1 MIPYFRKIRN
11 LPASKAGKM
20 ANKNKPLK
28 PAWPAGRYL
37 RYAIGEIFLVV
48 IGILIA
54 LQINNWNENRKERIL
69 EKQILTDIKKS
80 LTADLKNQLGPNK
93 EQLEK
98 DLSNINT
105 LIKTYQNNWQ
115 HQDSL
120 KSKYRSLMYSKA
132 FKWEVT
138 AYKNLE
144 NEGLDIISDQE
155 LKEKILRLY
164 NMSYPEMETF
174 IGNFSKNLM
183 EFYRPDMRLNFSFQ
197 YEGENNYYTPLD
209 YEALLNNPVFMNTL
223 LSARINFQNI
233 FNHTNYTILQVNA
246 VIKSI
251 EKELN
256 P

>member
-1 MIPYFRKIRN
+1 MIPFFRKIRN
-11 LPASKAGKM
+11 LPAGKAGKM
-20 ANKNKPLK
+20 ADKNKPLN
-28 PAWPAGRYL
+28 YM
-37 RYAIGEIFLVV
+37 RYAIGEIVLVV

-54 LQINNWNENRKERIL
+54 LQINNWNEDRKDRIL

-80 LTADLKNQLGPNK
+80 LIADLKNQLGPNK
-93 EQLEK
+93 DQLER

-105 LIKTYQNNWQ
+105 LITTYQNKLPYN
-115 HQDSL
+115 DSL

-144 NEGLDIISDQE
+144 NEGLDIISNQE

-174 IGNFSKNLM
+174 IENFSKNLM
-183 EFYRPDMRLNFSFQ
+183 SFYRPDMRTNFSFQ
-197 YEGENNYYTPLD
+197 YEGDENFYTPLD
-209 YEALLNNPVFMNTL
+209 YEALLNDPVFMNTL

-233 FNHTNYTILQVNA
+233 FDHTHYTILQVKT
-246 VIKSI
+246 VIKNI
-251 EKELN
+251 ENELK

>member
-1 MIPYFRKIRN
+1 MIPFFRKIRN
-11 LPASKAGKM
+11 LPAGKAGKM
-20 ANKNKPLK
+20 ADRNKPLN
-28 PAWPAGRYL
+28 YM
-37 RYAIGEIFLVV
+37 RYAIGEIVLVV

-54 LQINNWNENRKERIL
+54 LQINNWNEDRKDRIL

-80 LTADLKNQLGPNK
+80 LIADLKNQLGPNK
-93 EQLEK
+93 DQLER
-98 DLSNINT
+98 DLSNINS
-105 LIKTYQNNWQ
+105 LITTYQNKLPYN
-115 HQDSL
+115 DSL

-144 NEGLDIISDQE
+144 NEGLDIISNQE

-164 NMSYPEMETF
+164 NMSYPEMETY

-183 EFYRPDMRLNFSFQ
+183 AFYRPDMRANFSFQ
-197 YEGENNYYTPLD
+197 YKGDENFYIPLD
-209 YEALLNNPVFMNTL
+209 YKALQNNPVFMNSL

-233 FNHTNYTILQVNA
+233 FNHTNYTILQVNG